1 MTIQTP
7 EPTIRTHARSAPW
20 WSGLLAL
27 LFILSATSPSLLAQE
42 PDQEQREQ
50 VISGIIG
57 AMLDRE
63 HFSPRDLDEQTAAD
77 AFGLYLNRLD
87 PSKQFLLAG
96 DVAELKRSAR
106 TMTDGMLRG
115 DYELLNRSSEILRK
129 RVEEVRGFYAELLE
143 EPFDFSIDEE
153 IITNIDSLQYA
164 ENPAAL
170 RERWRKS
177 LKYSTL
183 LRYVSMV
190 ETDELETDEFHAELE
205 EEAREN
211 VEKNISRWLDR
222 IQSLNREDHLSR
234 YINAVINTFDPH
246 TEYFPPLEKE
256 NFDISITGQLEGIGA
271 QLREEDGYIKVVNI
285 VPGSASWRG
294 KELGEEDLILKVAQ
308 EDEEPV
314 DVVGASID
322 EAVEMIRGPKGTK
335 VILTVKKP
343 DGRIKPIEI
352 TRDVVVLEETYAK
365 GAIIE
370 HEKFQ
375 SNYGYIDLPKFYTDF
390 NRNGSPRAAD
400 DIRKILIEMADEGV
414 EGVVLDLRNNGGG
427 SLQEAIDIAGLF
439 IETGPVVQVQN
450 RDGVKQ
456 VYGDVDGGEIAWS
469 GDVVVLVN
477 SFSAS
482 ASEILAAMLQDYG
495 RAVIVGAPSTFGK
508 GTVQRF
514 FDLDER
520 VNTRYSD
527 LGPLGSVKITTQQ
540 FYRVNGASTQFDG
553 VVPDVVLPDL
563 FSYRAIG
570 ERSLEYALPGDTVES
585 AGYELWLDRTVPSE
599 RLADASRQRVAS
611 SPLFQIISRRAEQM
625 RDEQNRVTRSLN
637 LQEAL
642 AEQEMLDEEAAEYEE
657 AKPDL
662 SYLEVE
668 TLKSDDMNETRA
680 AMMKE
685 FAKGIA
691 QDVYIDEALS
701 ILHDLR
707 VISDEHGWT
716 YRATE

>member
-7 EPTIRTHARSAPW
+7 ESTIRTHARSTPW

-27 LFILSATSPSLLAQE
+27 LFILGSTSPSLLAQE
-42 PDQEQREQ
+42 SDQEQREQ

-57 AMLDRE
+57 VMLDRE

-115 DYELLNRSSEILRK
+115 DYELLNRSSELLRT

-143 EPFDFSIDEE
+143 EPFDFSVDEE
-153 IITNIDSLQYA
+153 IVTNVDSLDYA
-164 ENPAAL
+164 AGHDAL
-170 RERWRKS
+170 RERWRKA

-190 ETDELETDEFHAELE
+190 ETDELDTEAFHADVEKK
-205 EEAREN
+205 AREN

-222 IQSLNREDHLSR
+222 IQELDREDHLSR

-308 EDEEPV
+308 EGEEPV
-314 DVVGASID
+314 DVVGSSID

-400 DIRKILIEMADEGV
+400 DVRKILVEMADEGV
-414 EGVVLDLRNNGGG
+414 QGIVLDLRNNGGG

-482 ASEILAAMLQDYG
+482 ASEILAGMLQDYG

-553 VVPDVVLPDL
+553 VVPDVILPDL

-585 AGYELWLDRTVPSE
+585 AGYDLWLDRRVPSE
-599 RLADASRQRVAS
+599 RLAEASAQRVAS

-685 FAKGIA
+685 FTKGIA